1 MDKWEV
7 LDNLGEGNTSKVYK
21 ARNTETGQLCALK
34 LLKEEFLAR
43 SADSIKSVELE
54 IQILKGL

>member
-1 MDKWEV
+1 MDEWEV

-21 ARNTETGQLCALK
+21 ARNINTGQLAALK

-43 SADSIKSVELE
+43 SSDSIKSVEQE
-54 IQILKGL
+54 I